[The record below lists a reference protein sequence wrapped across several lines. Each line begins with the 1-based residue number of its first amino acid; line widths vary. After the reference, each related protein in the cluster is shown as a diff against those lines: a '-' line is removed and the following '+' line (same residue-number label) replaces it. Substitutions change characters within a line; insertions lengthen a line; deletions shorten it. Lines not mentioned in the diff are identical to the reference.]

1 MGSMNN
7 QQAFKLLDA
16 YVASEG
22 NFIDTASHYQNQ
34 ESEIWIG
41 ERMEASENRN

>member
-22 NFIDTASHYQNQ
+22 NFLDTASHYQYQ
-34 ESEIWIG
+34 GFEI
-41 ERMEASENRN
+41 